1 MKVLKSHLALY
12 FIFGILYFLSTLMNW
27 TYLSYAAKPLFIGAI
42 SFYYIEESKS
52 PLNYYNCSIL
62 TLLFFSGVINL
73 LEGYN
78 YLLYVVFFNFL
89 AYCLLLFQLIKKLI
103 QERPSTIEKG
113 NFLSV
118 LIILL
123 FLTCVLYIS
132 SFIVFD
138 RSFEWFKVMLVYGF
152 ALCSFV
158 LAATLT
164 YLSAPNPKNTF
175 LILYALDVIICELF
189 YGIYHYYYQVALLRF
204 TSILCYIISFY
215 LLAHYFLKE
224 NNNSVAE

>member
-1 MKVLKSHLALY
+1 MNVLKSHLALY

-27 TYLSYAAKPLFIGAI
+27 TYLSYTAKPLFIGAI
-42 SFYYIEESKS
+42 SFYYIEESKA

-89 AYCLLLFQLIKKLI
+89 AYCLLLLQLIKKTPKR
-103 QERPSTIEKG
+103 RPHAIEKG
-113 NFLSV
+113 NFIS
-118 LIILL
+118 IFFILL

-152 ALCSFV
+152 ALCTFA

-164 YLSAPNPKNTF
+164 YLSTPNQKNTY

-215 LLAHYFLKE
+215 LLTHYFLKE
-224 NNNSVAE
+224 NNNPATT

>member
-1 MKVLKSHLALY
+1 MNVLKSHLALY
-12 FIFGILYFLSTLMNW
+12 FIFGILYFLSTIMNW
-27 TYLSYAAKPLFIGAI
+27 TYVSYIAKPLFIGAI

-62 TLLFFSGVINL
+62 ALLFFSGVINL
-73 LEGYN
+73 LEGYS
-78 YLLYVVFFNFL
+78 YLLYVVFFNL
-89 AYCLLLFQLIKKLI
+89 SAYCLLLFRLIKQLTQNKP
-103 QERPSTIEKG
+103 RKIEKG

-118 LIILL
+118 LLMLL
-123 FLTCVLYIS
+123 FLFCILYIS

-138 RSFEWFKVMLVYGF
+138 RSFEWFKVMLVYSF

-164 YLSAPNPKNTF
+164 YLSAPNPKNTY

-189 YGIYHYYYQVALLRF
+189 YGIYHYYYPIALIRF
-204 TSILCYIISFY
+204 SSILCYILSFY

-224 NNNSVAE
+224 NNNPVAE